1 MKKIVYILSFFS
13 IFLYSN
19 ELQDA
24 IDNAPS
30 GSKIT
35 LAEGIY
41 KGNIVIN
48 KALVI
53 DGIDKKAKIIGD
65 GKGSVISIKKSNV
78 VIKNLS
84 IERFFYI
91 ITLQGKTDSL
101 SDLFIQNIFNHYN
114 LKL

>member
-35 LAEGIY
+35 LAEGVY

-48 KALVI
+48 KPLII
-53 DGIDKKAKIIGD
+53 DGVNKKARVVGD
-65 GKGSVISIKKSNV
+65 GDSSVITIKSSNV
-78 VIKNLS
+78 VIKNLT
-84 IERFFYI
+84 IENSGFSVE
-91 ITLQGKTDSL
+91 KVDSA
-101 SDLFIQNIFNHYN
+101 NPN
-114 LKL
+114 K